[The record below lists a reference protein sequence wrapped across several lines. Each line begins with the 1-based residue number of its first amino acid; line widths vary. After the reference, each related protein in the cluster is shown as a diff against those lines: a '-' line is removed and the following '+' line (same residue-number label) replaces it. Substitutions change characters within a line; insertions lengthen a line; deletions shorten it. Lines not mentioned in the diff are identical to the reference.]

1 MIALC
6 SSLYRAESMF
16 NFKKSESYSKWFAGN
31 IASGG
36 LAGAS
41 SLLFVYSLD
50 YARTRLA
57 NDNKSAKKGGSR
69 QFNGLVSVYKQT
81 LATDGIAGLY
91 RGFVPSVVGII
102 VYRGLYFGLC
112 EYIVCRLRQLSNAS

>member
-1 MIALC
+1 
-6 SSLYRAESMF
+6 MF
-16 NFKKSESYSKWFAGN
+16 NFKKSESYAKWFAGN

-36 LAGAS
+36 AAGAS

-57 NDNKSAKKGGSR
+57 NDNKSAKKGGQR
-69 QFNGLVSVYKQT
+69 QFNGLISVYKQT
-81 LATDGIAGLY
+81 LASDGIAGLY

-112 EYIVCRLRQLSNAS
+112 EYRVDLGFPAEAHLLTAATSTQTTL